1 MWVHLRPEDR
11 HDLGFDLRV
20 GEEFYPVREI
30 ALQDGSGGDEPST
43 IRLGSSG
50 GRTYRN
56 GYEENARA
64 REEVWMIKAL
74 PYRIPPTFSV
84 RIKRHLD
91 YRLST
96 NFQCIRSPRD
106 ISLGCQ
112 TRTSGETGG
121 RSWCKYPARTILV
134 GQLISAVNMHYPP

>member
-1 MWVHLRPEDR
+1 MWVHLRSEDR

-20 GEEFYPVREI
+20 GKEFYPVREI
-30 ALQDGSGGDEPST
+30 ALRD
-43 IRLGSSG
+43 GSSG
-50 GRTYRN
+50 DESGMARLGPLGERTYRD
-56 GYEENARA
+56 GYEENSRA

-106 ISLGCQ
+106 VSLGCQ
-112 TRTSGETGG
+112 TRTSGGTGG
-121 RSWCKYPARTILV
+121 RSWCKYPAHTILV
-134 GQLISAVNMHYPP
+134 GQLISTVNTHYPP